1 LSLRRVKVSSGT
13 EREDDP
19 MAGDEGSTSMLDP
32 TWDEERLHV
41 ERNDT
46 ALLTLLTNL
55 LILPAKTN
63 ARQKQLIET
72 G

>member
-1 LSLRRVKVSSGT
+1 VKVSSRA

-19 MAGDEGSTSMLDP
+19 MAGDEGSTSILELA
-32 TWDEERLHV
+32 WDEERLLD

-46 ALLTLLTNL
+46 AFLTLLTNL

-63 ARQKQLIET
+63 TRQKQLVEI
-72 G
+72 GSRK